1 MYNLTHFRHMI
12 KNKLLLSDHKS
23 FKEPLTVGIGPVW
36 GFLSVIFLIN
46 TKTICK
52 FNNTTYNVLGKW
64 WWNKQI
70 LPNQTIYIC
79 KILYN
84 KFHKKISFTNCLVRQ
99 KNIFPFTKWKC
110 RYKLNVW
117 ILQRFSTFKSTFSP
131 SFYFFVNTSTTKID
145 KL

>member
-1 MYNLTHFRHMI
+1 MI

-23 FKEPLTVGIGPVW
+23 FKEPLTVGIGPVR
-36 GFLSVIFLIN
+36 GFLSLIFFIN

-52 FNNTTYNVLGKW
+52 FNNTTYNVLGIWLWK
-64 WWNKQI
+64 KLI
-70 LPNQTIYIC
+70 LPNQTIYMYIC

-84 KFHKKISFTNCLVRQ
+84 KFRKKISVTNCLVRQ

-117 ILQRFSTFKSTFSP
+117 VLQRFSTFKSTFSP
-131 SFYFFVNTSTTKID
+131 SFYFFCVNSSTTKID